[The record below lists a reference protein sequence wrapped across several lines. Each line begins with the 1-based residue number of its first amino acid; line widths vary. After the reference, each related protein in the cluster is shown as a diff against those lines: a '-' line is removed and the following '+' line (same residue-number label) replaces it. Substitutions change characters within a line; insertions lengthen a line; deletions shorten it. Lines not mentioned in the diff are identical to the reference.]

1 MSEDPRVPRLCHVQ
15 LDVKTLVRRKAEVEH
30 ERAIAIYD
38 LLEENYFCPVGD
50 FVGPYALH
58 ISLAEHRLLLD
69 IRREGGAPLI
79 EVALLLAPFRSIV
92 RDYFMI
98 CENYYTAIR
107 RSTPSQI
114 EAIDNSRRSLHN
126 EGSQLLKDRLAEKVD
141 IDLGTARRLFTLV
154 CVLHIRD

>member
-15 LDVKTLVRRKAEVEH
+15 LDEKTLVRRKAEVEH